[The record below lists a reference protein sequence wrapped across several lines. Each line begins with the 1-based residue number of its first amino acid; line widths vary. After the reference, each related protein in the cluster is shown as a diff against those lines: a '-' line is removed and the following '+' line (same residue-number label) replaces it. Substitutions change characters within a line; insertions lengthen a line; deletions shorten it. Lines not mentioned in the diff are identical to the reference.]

1 MKSPNDNFDALI
13 QEASSEIRKA
23 EEAREKIRR
32 QRRVGIPGT
41 SVAMFLAILVWAYF
55 LWSSAISGAQVRK
68 DLGVLLQSARAQIEA
83 KTRQDGQLPG
93 SLPDVALA
101 KVVRYEIVDANAT
114 PPRYTLT
121 AEISG
126 ISERWTS
133 Q

>member
-1 MKSPNDNFDALI
+1 MKSPTNNLDALI
-13 QEASSEIRKA
+13 EEASSEIRKA

-41 SVAMFLAILVWAYF
+41 SVAMFLAVLLWAYF
-55 LWSSAISGAQVRK
+55 LWSSAISGTQVRK
-68 DLGVLLQSARAQIEA
+68 DLDVLLQSARTQIEER
-83 KTRQDGQLPG
+83 TRQDGRLPS

-101 KVVRYEIVDANAT
+101 KVVRYEIVDASAT

>member
-1 MKSPNDNFDALI
+1 MTSPTNNLDALI

-32 QRRVGIPGT
+32 KRRVGIPGT
-41 SVAMFLAILVWAYF
+41 SVAMFLAVLVWAYF

-68 DLGVLLQSARAQIEA
+68 DLSVLLQSARAQIEA
-83 KTRQDGQLPG
+83 KTSQDGRLPS

-114 PPRYTLT
+114 PPRYRLT

>member
-1 MKSPNDNFDALI
+1 MKPPTENLDTLI

-32 QRRVGIPGT
+32 QRRVGIPGA
-41 SVAMFLAILVWAYF
+41 SVALFLAVVFWAYF
-55 LWSSAISGAQVRK
+55 LWSSAISGAQIHK
-68 DLGVLLQSARAQIEA
+68 DLGVLLQSAHTQIEE
-83 KTRQDGQLPG
+83 KTRQDGRLPG
-93 SLPDVALA
+93 SIPDVALA
-101 KVVRYEIVDANAT
+101 KVVRYEIVDANAN

-126 ISERWTS
+126 ISERWAS

>member
-1 MKSPNDNFDALI
+1 MKSPTDNLDVLI

-23 EEAREKIRR
+23 EERREKIRR

-41 SVAMFLAILVWAYF
+41 SIALFLAILVWAYF
-55 LWSSAISGAQVRK
+55 LWSSAISGAQIRK
-68 DLGVLLQSARAQIEA
+68 DLDVLLQSARTQIEE
-83 KTRQDGQLPG
+83 KTRQNGRLPG
-93 SLPDVALA
+93 SIPDVALA
-101 KVVRYEIVDANAT
+101 KVVRYEIVDADAT
-114 PPRYTLT
+114 PPRYMLT

>member
-1 MKSPNDNFDALI
+1 MKTPTNNLDLLI
-13 QEASSEIRKA
+13 NEASSKIRKD
-23 EEAREKIRR
+23 EEAREKIRQ

-41 SVAMFLAILVWAYF
+41 SVAMFLAVLVWAYF
-55 LWSSAISGAQVRK
+55 LWSSAISGTQVRK
-68 DLGVLLQSARAQIEA
+68 DLDVLLQSARTQIEER
-83 KTRQDGQLPG
+83 TRQDGRLPS

-101 KVVRYEIVDANAT
+101 KVVRYEIVDADAT

-133 Q
+133 R